1 MSNIDEEF
9 QRIISGM
16 SPDQLPETE
25 PAEALLADLDGLKSP
40 QELKQVDALD
50 LPEDESLHI
59 ENGCQTVGFVLAPFV
74 SAPQI
79 AQILGV
85 YGIERWVVQLD
96 GQVAIWCDLEPEDST
111 SVERLLGDERPLP
124 EECDA
129 FAKVLSRLSPLGVIA
144 VVSNLTEEDGEINGD
159 VRARRYV
166 KGEAENIISAGLLLA
181 GLELK
186 VEDLLLG
193 RTQPSN
199 YEDSVKAFKNPKT
212 K

>member
-25 PAEALLADLDGLKSP
+25 PAEALLADLDGLKPP

-96 GQVAIWCDLEPEDST
+96 GQVAICCDLEPEDST